1 MADGLLSGL
10 SPLSPFSV
18 RADGGGEVRLES
30 DTAGGRGERPAA
42 LTAEPGT
49 GAHNQRGCPVS
60 VIFIGENL
68 YGRGDTLMRNRNTPQ
83 DASAPV
89 PVCPDAGR
97 RLGRST
103 AATDAAEL
111 SEPNPFHSGRSMS
124 TEYRNFLALSYEE
137 LEELNLKAKEQRRK
151 RVATEEIKEE
161 RLKLLTDQKSI
172 KAVTVLFSDLEGRLH
187 MLDYDKKFLLKSYE
201 NLTFD
206 GSSIRGFTAQKES
219 DLRLGIDWSAFYFAP
234 ADVFGAGK
242 VLVFGDVIDKDG
254 TPYGG
259 DTRGLLKTFAK
270 QQYDKCRYTLNAA
283 NEIEGFLF
291 AGVDAERNFPTTGKF
306 DYVNTGGYYHSL
318 PGDPLRTFIDTTAEV
333 QRAMGFENEKDH
345 PEVAPSQFEINY
357 SYGEVVAAA
366 DQIQLYKL
374 ICRQAATRMGL
385 TASFL
390 PKPVVGVNGS
400 GMHTNVS
407 ISKDG
412 KNLFWDP
419 TGQEKLSSTGWE
431 FVDRILTHGNDICLL
446 LNSSVNSYRRLDPHF
461 EAPNQIK
468 ASAVDRGSMVRIPI
482 GNERS
487 MRVEVRS
494 VAPDS
499 NPYLVMLAVFQTGI
513 EGQTSSVANL
523 RQAERYLP
531 DNIYTAIEDFRA
543 AEWTTRL
550 LGEDV
555 KGRYADLKQ
564 ASADRCP
571 RLLGTFVKPSE
582 VQFHHE
588 VYNQFLWNQF

>member
-1 MADGLLSGL
+1 
-10 SPLSPFSV
+10 
-18 RADGGGEVRLES
+18 
-30 DTAGGRGERPAA
+30 
-42 LTAEPGT
+42 
-49 GAHNQRGCPVS
+49 
-60 VIFIGENL
+60 
-68 YGRGDTLMRNRNTPQ
+68 
-83 DASAPV
+83 
-89 PVCPDAGR
+89 
-97 RLGRST
+97 
-103 AATDAAEL
+103 
-111 SEPNPFHSGRSMS
+111 
-124 TEYRNFLALSYEE
+124 
-137 LEELNLKAKEQRRK
+137 
-151 RVATEEIKEE
+151 
-161 RLKLLTDQKSI
+161 
-172 KAVTVLFSDLEGRLH
+172 
-187 MLDYDKKFLLKSYE
+187 
-201 NLTFD
+201 
-206 GSSIRGFTAQKES
+206 
-219 DLRLGIDWSAFYFAP
+219 
-234 ADVFGAGK
+234 
-242 VLVFGDVIDKDG
+242 
-254 TPYGG
+254 
-259 DTRGLLKTFAK
+259 
-270 QQYDKCRYTLNAA
+270 
-283 NEIEGFLF
+283 
-291 AGVDAERNFPTTGKF
+291 
-306 DYVNTGGYYHSL
+306 L
-318 PGDPLRTFIDTTAEV
+318 PGDPLRTFIDTVAEV

-357 SYGEVVAAA
+357 GYGEVVAAA

-374 ICRQAATRMGL
+374 ICRQVATRQGM
-385 TASFL
+385 TVSFL

-419 TGQEKLSSTGWE
+419 KGQEKLSAMGWE

-446 LNSSVNSYRRLDPHF
+446 LNSSVNAYRRLDPHF
-461 EAPNQIK
+461 EAPNQLK

-513 EGQTSSVANL
+513 EGDTAKVANL

-531 DNIYTAIEDFRA
+531 DNIYTAIDDFRSA
-543 AEWTTRL
+543 SWTTKL

-555 KGRYADLKQ
+555 KSRYADLKQ
-564 ASADRCP
+564 GSADRCA